1 MVRVFVTFQGNVQ
14 EHDFDLDRI
23 EEPGE
28 LWELISEAVI
38 PTVDPSRVQVY
49 SNRAPQF
56 MDPTLIRYEEL
67 RESEPLCASILAT
80 GWETWMDEA
89 ELPNEARDLI
99 NAMATKQLGSGR
111 LWTASYQFAPLV
123 QYLCQVYYAS
133 RETFQ
138 LHGIL
143 SQLTWANAPNAAMEV
158 LQDQNLNRQIQAC
171 MEVNLP
177 WRQRAFQW
185 RQRAINDQER
195 SEMKQLIQMIEQLA
209 LRPSQDSWTH
219 TWEGHQLF
227 CDFVSK
233 VDEFIERMPTRGS
246 SSCTATSHY
255 DANVVREITSF
266 CTQCLKELPT
276 QSPKDFHQKFFD
288 EF

>member
-1 MVRVFVTFQGNVQ
+1 MVRVSVTFHGNVQ

-49 SNRAPQF
+49 PNRAPKF
-56 MDPTLIRYEEL
+56 MDPTLITYEEL
-67 RESEPLCASILAT
+67 REGAPLCASILAS

-99 NAMATKQLGSGR
+99 NVMATKQLGSGR

-123 QYLCQVYYAS
+123 QYLCQVDYAS
-133 RETFQ
+133 RKTFQ

-143 SQLTWANAPNAAMEV
+143 SQLTGANAPNAAMEV
-158 LQDQNLNRQIQAC
+158 FQDQNLNRQIQAC
-171 MEVNLP
+171 MEVKLP
-177 WRQRAFQW
+177 WRQHAFEW
-185 RQRAINDQER
+185 RRRAINDQER
-195 SEMKQLIQMIEQLA
+195 RGMNQLLQTIEKLA
-209 LRPSQDSWTH
+209 LRPSEDSWTH

-227 CDFVSK
+227 SDFVSK
-233 VDEFIERMPTRGS
+233 VDEFIVRMPTRGC
-246 SSCTATSHY
+246 SSCTSTSHY
-255 DANVVREITSF
+255 DAKVVREITSF
-266 CTQCLKELPT
+266 CVQCLNEQPT
-276 QSPKDFHQKFFD
+276 QTPKDFHHKFLD